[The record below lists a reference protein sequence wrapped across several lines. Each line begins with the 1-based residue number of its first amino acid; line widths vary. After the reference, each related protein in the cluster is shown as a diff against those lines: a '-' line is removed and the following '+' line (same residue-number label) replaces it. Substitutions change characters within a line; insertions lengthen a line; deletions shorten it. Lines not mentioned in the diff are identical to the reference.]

1 MKDKLKIYNNKL
13 FLAGI
18 SFSVLFCIVGLVF
31 PSKLI
36 HFLSFSNDFILDKF
50 RFFYL
55 LFGLLIV
62 LFALSLV
69 FLPFSKKKLGET
81 KPEYSYFS
89 WIALLY
95 STGMGSGLLLRA
107 VQEPMYYLQN
117 PPVPTYDSKQ
127 IALQYTFFHW
137 GFTPWAMYSLFGLI
151 VAYNLYNKKGKN
163 FLTAI
168 VMNVG
173 SSTIKKIIPFFIIMI
188 TIAGVI
194 ASLGLGTSQFIGGIN
209 QYFNL
214 DLGYKSLL
222 ITVLIIGITGTLSA
236 LTGISKVIKHLADF
250 DITISLLLLVF
261 VACFLDFQDYFYNT
275 ILAIYHYVIHFFEM
289 SLSIG
294 NFKTSEQF
302 NKGWTVFYW
311 AFWLAWV
318 PFTGIFI
325 ARISKGR
332 TIREFIFATIFVPAI
347 ATIIWFSVFSNSA
360 FEIVKTSDIKQF
372 DNVFT
377 SLFVF
382 LEHYPLS
389 VITVFVTAILVL
401 VSIINSVDS
410 AIFVLGMFSDSGKE
424 DPSKKHKFFWGMIIT
439 TTAIGLTAAGGN
451 DLLNAISNLLIILAL
466 PFSLLYLYIII
477 SFANQLI
484 KKRKNEIYN

>member
-1 MKDKLKIYNNKL
+1 MKDKPTIYNNKL

-18 SFSVLFCIVGLVF
+18 LFGALFCVVGIVSPYILVDGL
-31 PSKLI
+31 SLA
-36 HFLSFSNDFILDKF
+36 NNFILDKF
-50 RFFYL
+50 SFFYL
-55 LFGLLIV
+55 LFGLFIV

-69 FLPFSKKKLGET
+69 FFPFSKKKLGEA

-117 PPVPTYDSKQ
+117 PPISGYEPKQ
-127 IALQYTFFHW
+127 VALQYTFFHW

-151 VAYNLYNKKGKN
+151 VAYNLYNNKEKN

-173 SSTIKKIIPFFIIMI
+173 NSTIRKIIPLFIIVI

-194 ASLGLGTSQFIGGIN
+194 ASLGLGTGQFIGGMN
-209 QYFNL
+209 QYFAL
-214 DLGYKSLL
+214 ELGYKSLL
-222 ITVLIIGITGTLSA
+222 VTVSIIGIIGTLSA
-236 LTGISKVIKHLADF
+236 LTGISKVIKYLADF
-250 DITISLLLLVF
+250 DVTVSLLLLVF
-261 VACFLDFQDYFYNT
+261 VACFLNFQDYFHTT
-275 ILAIYHYVIHFFEM
+275 ILAVYHYIIHFFEM
-289 SLSIG
+289 SLSVG
-294 NFKTSEQF
+294 NFRTSEQF
-302 NKGWTVFYW
+302 NKDWTVFYW

-347 ATIIWFSVFSNSA
+347 ATIIWFSVFATSA
-360 FEIVKTSDIKQF
+360 FEIVKTSKASQF

-382 LEHYPLS
+382 LDHYPLS
-389 VITVFVTAILVL
+389 VITVFLAAILVL

-424 DPSKKHKFFWGMIIT
+424 DPSKKHKLFWGIIIT
-439 TTAIGLTAAGGN
+439 TTAIGLTAAGSN

-477 SFANQLI
+477 SFANKLI
-484 KKRKNEIYN
+484 RKTKKGE

>member
-1 MKDKLKIYNNKL
+1 MKDKLIIYNNKL

-18 SFSVLFCIVGLVF
+18 SFSVLFCIIGIIF
-31 PSKLI
+31 PNKLMN
-36 HFLSFSNDFILDKF
+36 FLSFWNDFILDKL

-69 FLPFSKKKLGET
+69 FLPFSKKKLGES

-117 PPVPTYDSKQ
+117 PPITVYDSKQ

-151 VAYNLYNKKGKN
+151 VAYNLYNKKEKN

-173 SSTIKKIIPFFIIMI
+173 NSRIKKIIPLFIIMI

-194 ASLGLGTSQFIGGIN
+194 ASLGLGTSQFIGGMN

-222 ITVLIIGITGTLSA
+222 ITVSIIGIIGTLSA
-236 LTGISKVIKHLADF
+236 LTGISKVIRYLADF
-250 DITISLLLLVF
+250 DITVSLLLLVF
-261 VACFLDFQDYFYNT
+261 VACFLNFQDYFYNT
-275 ILAIYHYVIHFFEM
+275 ALALYHYIIHFFEM

-302 NKGWTVFYW
+302 NKDWTVFYW

-347 ATIIWFSVFSNSA
+347 ATIIWFSVFANSA
-360 FEIVKTSDIKQF
+360 FEIVKTSNTSQF

-382 LEHYPLS
+382 LAHYPLS
-389 VITVFVTAILVL
+389 IITVFLAAVLVL

-424 DPSKKHKFFWGMIIT
+424 DPSKKHKLFWGIIIT
-439 TTAIGLTAAGGN
+439 TTAIGLTAAGSN

-484 KKRKNEIYN
+484 KKRRK

>member
-1 MKDKLKIYNNKL
+1 MKDKPTIYNNKL

-18 SFSVLFCIVGLVF
+18 SFSVLFCVVGIVF
-31 PSKLI
+31 PNILVNV
-36 HFLSFSNDFILDKF
+36 LSFSNDFILDKF

-69 FLPFSKKKLGET
+69 FLPFSRKKLGDA

-107 VQEPMYYLQN
+107 VQEPMYYFQN
-117 PPVPTYDSKQ
+117 PPVTGYDSKQ

-151 VAYNLYNKKGKN
+151 VAYNLYINKEKN

-168 VMNVG
+168 VVNIRN
-173 SSTIKKIIPFFIIMI
+173 STIKKIIPLFIIII

-194 ASLGLGTSQFIGGIN
+194 ASLGLGTSQFIGGMN
-209 QYFNL
+209 QYFDL
-214 DLGYKSLL
+214 DLGYTSLL
-222 ITVLIIGITGTLSA
+222 ITVSMIGIIGTLSA
-236 LTGISKVIKHLADF
+236 LTGISKVIKYLADF
-250 DITISLLLLVF
+250 DMTVSMLLLVF
-261 VACFLDFQDYFYNT
+261 VACFLNFQEYLYNT
-275 ILAIYHYVIHFFEM
+275 ILALYHYLIHFFEL

-302 NKGWTVFYW
+302 TKDWTVFYW

-347 ATIIWFSVFSNSA
+347 ATIIWFSVFANSA
-360 FEIVKTSDIKQF
+360 FEIVKTSSTTQF

-389 VITVFVTAILVL
+389 VITVFLAVLLVL

-424 DPSKKHKFFWGMIIT
+424 DPSKKHKFFWGIIIT
-439 TTAIGLTAAGGN
+439 ATAIGLTAVGSN
-451 DLLNAISNLLIILAL
+451 DLLKAISNLLIILAL

-477 SFANQLI
+477 SFANKLI
-484 KKRKNEIYN
+484 KKRRDES

>member
-1 MKDKLKIYNNKL
+1 MKDKLIIYNNKL

-18 SFSVLFCIVGLVF
+18 SFSILFCIIGIVF
-31 PSKLI
+31 PNKLI
-36 HFLSFSNDFILDKF
+36 HFMSFWNAFILDKF
-50 RFFYL
+50 SFFYL

-69 FLPFSKKKLGET
+69 FLPFSKKKLGDT

-107 VQEPMYYLQN
+107 VQEPMYYLKN
-117 PPVPTYDSKQ
+117 PPVTVYDSKQ
-127 IALQYTFFHW
+127 TALQYTFFHW

-151 VAYNLYNKKGKN
+151 VAYNLYIKKEKN

-168 VMNVG
+168 VVNVG
-173 SSTIKKIIPFFIIMI
+173 NSKIKKIIPLFIIMI

-194 ASLGLGTSQFIGGIN
+194 ASLGLGTSQFIGGMN

-222 ITVLIIGITGTLSA
+222 ITVSIIGITGTLSA
-236 LTGISKVIKHLADF
+236 LTGISKVIRYLADF
-250 DITISLLLLVF
+250 DVTVSLLLLVF
-261 VACFLDFQDYFYNT
+261 VAYFLNFQEYFYTT
-275 ILAIYHYVIHFFEM
+275 ILALYHYVIHFFEM
-289 SLSIG
+289 SLSVG
-294 NFKTSEQF
+294 NFKTLEQF
-302 NKGWTVFYW
+302 NKDWTVFYW

-347 ATIIWFSVFSNSA
+347 ATMIWFSVFANSA
-360 FEIVKTSDIKQF
+360 FEIIKNSDSSQF

-382 LEHYPLS
+382 LGHYPLS
-389 VITVFVTAILVL
+389 IITVFLAAVLVL

-424 DPSKKHKFFWGMIIT
+424 DPSKKHKLFWGIIIT
-439 TTAIGLTAAGGN
+439 TTAIGLTAAGSN

-484 KKRKNEIYN
+484 KKRRK

>member
-1 MKDKLKIYNNKL
+1 M
-13 FLAGI
+13 F
-18 SFSVLFCIVGLVF
+18 V
-31 PSKLI
+31 
-36 HFLSFSNDFILDKF
+36 LSFSNNFILDKF
-50 RFFYL
+50 GFFYL
-55 LFGLLIV
+55 LFGLLII
-62 LFALSLV
+62 LFALSIV
-69 FLPFSKKKLGET
+69 FLPISKKKLVET

-107 VQEPMYYLQN
+107 VQEPMFYLQN
-117 PPVPTYDSKQ
+117 PPITVYDSKQ

-137 GFTPWAMYSLFGLI
+137 GFTPWAMYSIFGLI
-151 VAYNLYNKKGKN
+151 VAYNLYNKKEDN

-168 VMNVG
+168 VSNAT
-173 SSTIKKIIPFFIIMI
+173 SSSMKKIIPLFIIII

-194 ASLGLGTSQFIGGIN
+194 ASLGLGTGQFISGLN

-214 DLGYKSLL
+214 ELGFKSLL
-222 ITVLIIGITGTLSA
+222 ITVSLIGVIGTLSA
-236 LTGISKVIKHLADF
+236 LTGISKVIKYLADF
-250 DITISLLLLVF
+250 DMTVSLLLLVF
-261 VACFLDFQDYFYNT
+261 IACFLNFQDYFHNT
-275 ILAIYHYVIHFFEM
+275 ILAVYHYVIHFFEM

-294 NFKTSEQF
+294 SFKTSEQF
-302 NKGWTVFYW
+302 TKEWTVFYW

-332 TIREFIFATIFVPAI
+332 TIKEFIFATIFVPTI
-347 ATIIWFSVFSNSA
+347 ATIIWFSVFANSA
-360 FEIVKTSDIKQF
+360 FEIVKNSNSNQF
-372 DNVFT
+372 NNVFD

-389 VITVFVTAILVL
+389 VLTVILAAILVL

-424 DPSKKHKFFWGMIIT
+424 NPSKKHKLFWGIIIT
-439 TTAIGLTAAGGN
+439 TTAIGLTAVGSN

-466 PFSLLYLYIII
+466 PFSLLYLYMIV
-477 SFANQLI
+477 SFAYKLI
-484 KKRKNEIYN
+484 KKQTK

>member
-1 MKDKLKIYNNKL
+1 MKDKINIYNNKL
-13 FLAGI
+13 FIAGI
-18 SFSVLFCIVGLVF
+18 IFSVLFCLVGILF
-31 PSKLI
+31 PNQILI
-36 HFLSFSNDFILDKF
+36 ILSSVNHFILDKF
-50 RFFYL
+50 KNFYL
-55 LFGLLIV
+55 FFGLFIV
-62 LFALSLV
+62 LCSFALLL
-69 FLPFSKKKLGET
+69 FPFSKNKLGSA

-117 PPVPTYDSKQ
+117 PPVTAFDSKQ
-127 IALQYTFFHW
+127 VALQYTFFHW

-151 VAYNLYNKKGKN
+151 VAYNLYIRKEKN

-168 VMNVG
+168 VANVKNN
-173 SSTIKKIIPFFIIMI
+173 SINKIIPIFIIII

-214 DLGYKSLL
+214 DLGYKSILL
-222 ITVLIIGITGTLSA
+222 TVSAIGIIGTLSA
-236 LTGISKVIKHLADF
+236 LTGISKVIKYLADF
-250 DITISLLLLVF
+250 DMTFSLLLLLF
-261 VACFLDFQDYFYNT
+261 IACFLNFNDYLYNT
-275 ILAIYHYVIHFFEM
+275 ASAVYLYIVHFFEM

-294 NFKTSEQF
+294 DFKTSEQF
-302 NKGWTVFYW
+302 TEDWTVFYW

-332 TIREFIFATIFVPAI
+332 TIREFLIATILVPAFATIL
-347 ATIIWFSVFSNSA
+347 WFSVFANNA
-360 FEIVKTSDIKQF
+360 FEISEHSSKTQF
-372 DNVFT
+372 NSLYT

-389 VITVFVTAILVL
+389 IVTIFIAIILVL

-424 DPSKKHKFFWGMIIT
+424 NPSRKHKLFWGIIIT
-439 TTAIGLTAAGGN
+439 TTAIGLSAVGTN
-451 DLLNAISNLLIILAL
+451 DLLNAVSSLLTILAL
-466 PFSLLYLYIII
+466 PFSILYLYIII
-477 SFANQLI
+477 SFIVKLI
-484 KKRKNEIYN
+484 KNPIK

>member
-1 MKDKLKIYNNKL
+1 MKNKATIYYNKL

-18 SFSVLFCIVGLVF
+18 TFSVLFCVVGIVF
-31 PSKLI
+31 PNILVDV
-36 HFLSFSNDFILDKF
+36 LSFSNDFILDKF

-55 LFGLLIV
+55 LFGLFIV
-62 LFALSLV
+62 LFALSLI
-69 FLPFSKKKLGET
+69 FLPFSRRKLGET

-117 PPVPTYDSKQ
+117 PPVTAYDSKQ

-151 VAYNLYNKKGKN
+151 VAYNLYNNKEKN

-168 VMNVG
+168 VMNVRN
-173 SSTIKKIIPFFIIMI
+173 STIKKIIPLFIIVI

-194 ASLGLGTSQFIGGIN
+194 ASLGLGTSQFIGGLN
-209 QYFNL
+209 QYFEL
-214 DLGYKSLL
+214 DLGYTSLL
-222 ITVLIIGITGTLSA
+222 ITVSIIGIIGTLSA
-236 LTGISKVIKHLADF
+236 LTGISKVIKYLADF
-250 DITISLLLLVF
+250 DMTVSLLLLVF
-261 VACFLDFQDYFYNT
+261 VACFLNFHDYLCNT
-275 ILAIYHYVIHFFEM
+275 ILALYHYIIHFVEM

-294 NFKTSEQF
+294 DFKTTEQF
-302 NKGWTVFYW
+302 TKDWTVFYW

-332 TIREFIFATIFVPAI
+332 TIREFIFATILVPAI
-347 ATIIWFSVFSNSA
+347 ATIIWFSVFANSA
-360 FEIVKTSDIKQF
+360 FEIVKTSNTSQF
-372 DNVFT
+372 DNVLT

-389 VITVFVTAILVL
+389 VITVFLAAILVL

-424 DPSKKHKFFWGMIIT
+424 DPSKKHKLFWGIIIT
-439 TTAIGLTAAGGN
+439 ATAIGLSAVGSN
-451 DLLNAISNLLIILAL
+451 DLLKAISNLLIILAL

-477 SFANQLI
+477 SFANKLI
-484 KKRKNEIYN
+484 KKQKKGA

>member
-1 MKDKLKIYNNKL
+1 MKL
-13 FLAGI
+13 FELNIRHSKLLIAGI
-18 SFSVLFCIVGLVF
+18 SFSVLFCAAGLLF
-31 PSKLI
+31 PQELV
-36 HFLSFSNDFILDKF
+36 HFLSFASDFILDKF

-69 FLPFSKKKLGET
+69 FFPFSRKKIGDT
-81 KPEYSYFS
+81 KPDYSYFS

-107 VQEPMYYLQN
+107 VQEPMYYVQH
-117 PPVPTYDSKQ
+117 PPVAGHDSKE

-151 VAYNLYNKKGKN
+151 VAYNLYNKKEKN
-163 FLTAI
+163 FLTAVVLNI
-168 VMNVG
+168 GNG
-173 SSTIKKIIPFFIIMI
+173 TIKRIIPLFIIII

-194 ASLGLGTSQFIGGIN
+194 ASVGLGTSQFIGGIN
-209 QYFNL
+209 QYFDL
-214 DLGYKSLL
+214 DLGYKLL
-222 ITVLIIGITGTLSA
+222 LVTVAAIGMIGTLSA
-236 LTGISKVIKHLADF
+236 LTGISRVIRYLADF
-250 DITISLLLLVF
+250 DVAVSLLLLVF
-261 VACFLDFQDYFYNT
+261 VAFFLDLQAYWHTT
-275 ILAIYHYVIHFFEM
+275 IAAVYQYTIHFFEM
-289 SLSIG
+289 SLSMG

-302 NKGWTVFYW
+302 TKDWTVFYW

-332 TIREFIFATIFVPAI
+332 TFREFIFATIFVPAI
-347 ATIIWFSVFSNSA
+347 ATIIWFSVFANSA
-360 FEIVKTSDIKQF
+360 FEIAKDAPAGQF

-382 LEHYPLS
+382 LEHYPFS
-389 VITVFVTAILVL
+389 TITVFLAAVLVL
-401 VSIINSVDS
+401 VAIINSVDS
-410 AIFVLGMFSDSGKE
+410 AIFVLGMFSDGGKE
-424 DPSKKHKFFWGMIIT
+424 EPSKRHKLSWGIIIT
-439 TTAIGLTAAGGN
+439 TAAVGLTAAGSNG
-451 DLLNAISNLLIILAL
+451 LLGAISNLLIILAL

-477 SFANQLI
+477 SFATKLI
-484 KKRKNEIYN
+484 REPRK

>member
-1 MKDKLKIYNNKL
+1 M
-13 FLAGI
+13 F
-18 SFSVLFCIVGLVF
+18 V
-31 PSKLI
+31 
-36 HFLSFSNDFILDKF
+36 LSFSNNFILDKF
-50 RFFYL
+50 GFFYL
-55 LFGLLIV
+55 LFGLLII
-62 LFALSLV
+62 LFALSIV
-69 FLPFSKKKLGET
+69 FLPISKKKLGET

-107 VQEPMYYLQN
+107 VQEPMFYLQN
-117 PPVPTYDSKQ
+117 PPITVYDSKQ

-137 GFTPWAMYSLFGLI
+137 GFTPWAMYSIFGLI
-151 VAYNLYNKKGKN
+151 VAYNLYNIKEDI

-168 VMNVG
+168 VSNAT
-173 SSTIKKIIPFFIIMI
+173 SSSMKKIIPLFIIII

-194 ASLGLGTSQFIGGIN
+194 ASLGLGTGQFISGLN

-214 DLGYKSLL
+214 ELGFKSLL
-222 ITVLIIGITGTLSA
+222 ITVSLIGVIGTLSA
-236 LTGISKVIKHLADF
+236 LTGISKVIKYLADF
-250 DITISLLLLVF
+250 DMTVSLLLLVF
-261 VACFLDFQDYFYNT
+261 IACFLNFQDYFHNT
-275 ILAIYHYVIHFFEM
+275 ILAVYHYVIHFFEM

-294 NFKTSEQF
+294 SFKTSEQF
-302 NKGWTVFYW
+302 TKEWTVFYW

-332 TIREFIFATIFVPAI
+332 TIKEFIFATIFVPTI
-347 ATIIWFSVFSNSA
+347 ATIIWFSVFANSA
-360 FEIVKTSDIKQF
+360 FEIVKNSNSNQF
-372 DNVFT
+372 NNVFD

-389 VITVFVTAILVL
+389 VLTVILAAILVL

-424 DPSKKHKFFWGMIIT
+424 NPSKKHKLFWGIIIT
-439 TTAIGLTAAGGN
+439 TTAIGLTAVGSN

-466 PFSLLYLYIII
+466 PFSLLYLYMIV
-477 SFANQLI
+477 SFAYKLI
-484 KKRKNEIYN
+484 KKQTK

>member
-1 MKDKLKIYNNKL
+1 MKDKLNIYNNKL

-117 PPVPTYDSKQ
+117 PPVHSYDSKQ

-173 SSTIKKIIPFFIIMI
+173 NSTIKKIIPLFIIMI

-222 ITVLIIGITGTLSA
+222 VTVSIIGITGTLSA
-236 LTGISKVIKHLADF
+236 LTGISKVIKYLADF
-250 DITISLLLLVF
+250 DITVSLLLLVF
-261 VACFLDFQDYFYNT
+261 VACFLNFQDYFYNT
-275 ILAIYHYVIHFFEM
+275 ILALYHYIIHFFEM

-389 VITVFVTAILVL
+389 IITVFVAAILVL

-424 DPSKKHKFFWGMIIT
+424 DPSKKHKLFWGIIIT

-451 DLLNAISNLLIILAL
+451 ELLKAISNLLIILAL

>member
-1 MKDKLKIYNNKL
+1 MKEKLNIYNNKL

-18 SFSVLFCIVGLVF
+18 SFSVLFCIIGILF
-31 PSKLI
+31 PNTLFN
-36 HFLSFSNDFILDKF
+36 FLSFSNECILDKF

-55 LFGLLIV
+55 LFGLIIV
-62 LFALSLV
+62 LFALLLI
-69 FLPFSKKKLGET
+69 FLPFSKKKLGDT

-107 VQEPMYYLQN
+107 VQEPMYYLKN
-117 PPVPTYDSKQ
+117 PPVTVYEFKQ

-137 GFTPWAMYSLFGLI
+137 GFTPWAMYSLLGLI
-151 VAYNLYNKKGKN
+151 VASNLYNRKERN

-168 VMNVG
+168 VANIG
-173 SSTIKKIIPFFIIMI
+173 NSTIKKITPLFIIII
-188 TIAGVI
+188 TVAGVI
-194 ASLGLGTSQFIGGIN
+194 ASIGLGTSQFIGGIN

-214 DLGYKSLL
+214 DIGYKSLL
-222 ITVLIIGITGTLSA
+222 ITVLIIGTIGTLSA
-236 LTGISKVIKHLADF
+236 LTGISKAIKYLADF
-250 DITISLLLLVF
+250 DMTVSLLLLAF
-261 VACFLDFQDYFYNT
+261 VACFLNFQEYFYNT
-275 ILAIYHYVIHFFEM
+275 ILAIYHYIIHFFEM
-289 SLSIG
+289 SLSMG

-302 NKGWTVFYW
+302 NKDWTVFYW

-332 TIREFIFATIFVPAI
+332 TIREFLFATIFVPAI
-347 ATIIWFSVFSNSA
+347 ATIIWFSVFANSA
-360 FEIVKTSDIKQF
+360 FEIVKKSDTSQF

-389 VITVFVTAILVL
+389 IITVFLAAILVL

-410 AIFVLGMFSDSGKE
+410 AIFVLGMFSDGGKE
-424 DPSKKHKFFWGMIIT
+424 VPSKKHKLFWGIIIT
-439 TTAIGLTAAGGN
+439 TTAIGLTAVGSN
-451 DLLNAISNLLIILAL
+451 DLLQAISNLLIILAL

-477 SFANQLI
+477 SFANELI
-484 KKRKNEIYN
+484 EKRTRLE

>member
-1 MKDKLKIYNNKL
+1 MKDKPTIYNNKL

-18 SFSVLFCIVGLVF
+18 SFSVLFCVVGIVF
-31 PSKLI
+31 PNILV
-36 HFLSFSNDFILDKF
+36 HVLSFSNDFILEKF

-69 FLPFSKKKLGET
+69 FLPLSRKKLSET

-117 PPVPTYDSKQ
+117 PPITGYDSKQ
-127 IALQYTFFHW
+127 IALEYTFFHW

-151 VAYNLYNKKGKN
+151 IAYNLYVNKEKN

-168 VMNVG
+168 VMNIRN
-173 SSTIKKIIPFFIIMI
+173 STIKKIIPLFIIII

-194 ASLGLGTSQFIGGIN
+194 ASLGLGTSQFIGGMN
-209 QYFNL
+209 QYFDL
-214 DLGYKSLL
+214 DLGYTSLL
-222 ITVLIIGITGTLSA
+222 ITVSMIGIIGTLSA
-236 LTGISKVIKHLADF
+236 LTGISKVIKYLADF
-250 DITISLLLLVF
+250 DMTVSLLLLVF
-261 VACFLDFQDYFYNT
+261 VACFLNFQEYLYNT
-275 ILAIYHYVIHFFEM
+275 ILALYHYVIHFFEM

-294 NFKTSEQF
+294 DFKTSEQF
-302 NKGWTVFYW
+302 NKDWTVFYW

-347 ATIIWFSVFSNSA
+347 ATIIWFSVFANSA
-360 FEIVKTSDIKQF
+360 FEIVETSSTNQF

-389 VITVFVTAILVL
+389 IITVFLAAILVL

-424 DPSKKHKFFWGMIIT
+424 DPSKKHKLFWGIIIT
-439 TTAIGLTAAGGN
+439 ATAIGLTAVGSN
-451 DLLNAISNLLIILAL
+451 DLLKAISNLLIILAL

-477 SFANQLI
+477 SFANKLI
-484 KKRKNEIYN
+484 KKRRDGS

>member
-1 MKDKLKIYNNKL
+1 M
-13 FLAGI
+13 F
-18 SFSVLFCIVGLVF
+18 V
-31 PSKLI
+31 
-36 HFLSFSNDFILDKF
+36 LSFSNNFILDKF
-50 RFFYL
+50 GFFYL
-55 LFGLLIV
+55 LFGLLII
-62 LFALSLV
+62 LFALSIV
-69 FLPFSKKKLGET
+69 FLPISKKKLGET

-107 VQEPMYYLQN
+107 VQEPMFYLQN
-117 PPVPTYDSKQ
+117 PPITVYDSKQ

-137 GFTPWAMYSLFGLI
+137 GFTPWAMYSIFGLI
-151 VAYNLYNKKGKN
+151 VAYNLYNKKEDN

-168 VMNVG
+168 VSNAT
-173 SSTIKKIIPFFIIMI
+173 SSSMKKIIPLFIIII

-194 ASLGLGTSQFIGGIN
+194 ASLGLGTGQFISGLN

-214 DLGYKSLL
+214 ELGFKSLL
-222 ITVLIIGITGTLSA
+222 ITVSLIGVIGTLSA
-236 LTGISKVIKHLADF
+236 LTGISKVIKYLADF
-250 DITISLLLLVF
+250 DMTVSLLLLVF
-261 VACFLDFQDYFYNT
+261 IACFLNFQDYFHNT
-275 ILAIYHYVIHFFEM
+275 ILAVYHYVIHFFEM

-294 NFKTSEQF
+294 SFKTSEQF
-302 NKGWTVFYW
+302 TKEWTVFYW

-332 TIREFIFATIFVPAI
+332 TIKEFIFATIFVPTI
-347 ATIIWFSVFSNSA
+347 ATIIWFSVFANSA
-360 FEIVKTSDIKQF
+360 FEIVKNSNSNQF
-372 DNVFT
+372 NNVFD

-389 VITVFVTAILVL
+389 VLTVILAAILVL

-424 DPSKKHKFFWGMIIT
+424 NPSKKHKLFWGIIIT
-439 TTAIGLTAAGGN
+439 TTAIGLTAFGSN

-466 PFSLLYLYIII
+466 PFSLLYLYMIV
-477 SFANQLI
+477 SFAYKLI
-484 KKRKNEIYN
+484 KKQTK

>member
-1 MKDKLKIYNNKL
+1 LKDKLNIYNNKL

-18 SFSVLFCIVGLVF
+18 SFSVLFCVVGIVF
-31 PSKLI
+31 PNKLI
-36 HFLSFSNDFILDKF
+36 HFLSFSNDFVLDKF
-50 RFFYL
+50 NFFYL
-55 LFGLLIV
+55 LFGFLIV
-62 LFALSLV
+62 LFAFSLV
-69 FLPFSKKKLGET
+69 FLPFGKKTIGET

-117 PPVPTYDSKQ
+117 PPVTGYDSIQ

-151 VAYNLYNKKGKN
+151 VGYNLYNKKEKN
-163 FLTAI
+163 FLSAI
-168 VMNVG
+168 VMNIG
-173 SSTIKKIIPFFIIMI
+173 NSTIKKIIPLFIIII

-209 QYFNL
+209 QYFDL
-214 DLGYKSLL
+214 ELGYKSLL
-222 ITVLIIGITGTLSA
+222 ITVSIIGIIGTLSA
-236 LTGISKVIKHLADF
+236 LTGIFKGIKYLADF
-250 DITISLLLLVF
+250 DITVSLLLMVF
-261 VACFLDFQDYFYNT
+261 VACFLDFQDYLHNT
-275 ILAIYHYVIHFFEM
+275 ILSVYHYIIHFYEM

-294 NFKTSEQF
+294 NFKTSEEF
-302 NKGWTVFYW
+302 NKDWTVFYW

-318 PFTGIFI
+318 PFTGVFI

-332 TIREFIFATIFVPAI
+332 TIREFIIATIFVPAI
-347 ATIIWFSVFSNSA
+347 ATIIWFSVFANSA
-360 FEIVKTSDIKQF
+360 FEIVKNSNTSQF

-389 VITVFVTAILVL
+389 IITVFLAAILVL

-424 DPSKKHKFFWGMIIT
+424 DPSNKHKLFWGIIIT
-439 TTAIGLTAAGGN
+439 TTAIGLTAVGSYA
-451 DLLNAISNLLIILAL
+451 LLNAISDLLIILAL
-466 PFSLLYLYIII
+466 PFGIIYLYIMI
-477 SFANQLI
+477 SFANKLI
-484 KKRKNEIYN
+484 KKRR

>member
-1 MKDKLKIYNNKL
+1 MKNKATIYNNKL
-13 FLAGI
+13 FLGGI
-18 SFSVLFCIVGLVF
+18 TFSVLFCVVGIVF
-31 PSKLI
+31 PNILVDV
-36 HFLSFSNDFILDKF
+36 LSFSNDFILDKF
-50 RFFYL
+50 SFFYL
-55 LFGLLIV
+55 LFGLFIV
-62 LFALSLV
+62 LFALSLI
-69 FLPFSKKKLGET
+69 FLPFSTMKLGET

-117 PPVPTYDSKQ
+117 PPVTVYDSKQ
-127 IALQYTFFHW
+127 IALEYTFFHW

-151 VAYNLYNKKGKN
+151 VAYSLYNNKEKN

-168 VMNVG
+168 VMNIRN
-173 SSTIKKIIPFFIIMI
+173 STIKKIIPLFIIVI

-194 ASLGLGTSQFIGGIN
+194 ASLGLGTSQFIGGLN
-209 QYFNL
+209 QYFEL
-214 DLGYKSLL
+214 DLGYTSLL
-222 ITVLIIGITGTLSA
+222 ITVSIIGIIGTLSA
-236 LTGISKVIKHLADF
+236 LTGISKVIKYLADF
-250 DITISLLLLVF
+250 DMTVSLLLLVF
-261 VACFLDFQDYFYNT
+261 VACFLNFHDYLYNT
-275 ILAIYHYVIHFFEM
+275 ILALYHYIIHFVEM
-289 SLSIG
+289 SLSVG
-294 NFKTSEQF
+294 DFKTTEKF
-302 NKGWTVFYW
+302 TKEWTVFYW

-332 TIREFIFATIFVPAI
+332 TIREFIFATILVPAI
-347 ATIIWFSVFSNSA
+347 ATIIWFSVFANSA
-360 FEIVKTSDIKQF
+360 FEIVKTSNTSQF

-389 VITVFVTAILVL
+389 VITVFLAAILVL

-424 DPSKKHKFFWGMIIT
+424 DPSKKHKLFWGIIIT
-439 TTAIGLTAAGGN
+439 ATAIGLSAVGSN
-451 DLLNAISNLLIILAL
+451 DLLKAISNLLIILAL

-477 SFANQLI
+477 SFANKLI
-484 KKRKNEIYN
+484 KKQKKGA